1 MSLTQSATFCLLAF
15 VALAVMVA
23 VAEGKPQQAVYD
35 IDQAPITAYKR
46 FYSWEDAKRAA
57 SSEEGIR
64 NKRKQFYAWAG
75 KRSAAPVH
83 YFEDLQD
90 QELAQ
95 PNTMEKRKQFYAWAG
110 K

>member
-1 MSLTQSATFCLLAF
+1 MSLARSALCLLAISC
-15 VALAVMVA
+15 VA
-23 VAEGKPQQAVYD
+23 VCIVSAAGAALEKQQYD
-35 IDQAPITAYKR
+35 MDAPITAYKR

-75 KRSAAPVH
+75 KRSSAPVH
-83 YFEDLQD
+83 FFEDIAA
-90 QELAQ
+90 QEEAG
-95 PNTMEKRKQFYAWAG
+95 PSMEKRKQFYAWAG

>member
-1 MSLTQSATFCLLAF
+1 MFLANKALGLLLIAC
-15 VALAVMVA
+15 LAVMIVS
-23 VAEGKPQQAVYD
+23 GDDKNQQAGLYD
-35 IDQAPITAYKR
+35 METPITAYKR

-83 YFEDLQD
+83 YFEDLMA
-90 QELAQ
+90 QE
-95 PNTMEKRKQFYAWAG
+95 PVGPSMEKRKQFYAWAG

>member
-1 MSLTQSATFCLLAF
+1 MSLTQSAALCLLMAILI
-15 VALAVMVA
+15 VGAT
-23 VAEGKPQQAVYD
+23 EGKTQQQYLYD
-35 IDQAPITAYKR
+35 MQDAPITAYKR

-83 YFEDLQD
+83 YFE
-90 QELAQ
+90 ELAQ
-95 PNTMEKRKQFYAWAG
+95 QDAVGPSMEKRKQFYAWAG